1 MKNAKI
7 VRQKNLTDNKRA
19 EALGLIEHIKAVRE
33 KYVALKPD
41 FEAFAMQEWPDF
53 RETQKL
59 KQSMIIGSIVCIVI
73 GLLCVW
79 LLPKE
84 SEKLAILFFIL
95 SFICMIV
102 AALTNPNKDE
112 MPAMVDKY
120 LELRNL
126 PTEER
131 EIALRV
137 FSDSNTYS
145 DMPSISGYV
154 ARGILSKT
162 DLTEM
167 DIDIDPDMDFDCD
180 GDD

>member
-7 VRQKNLTDNKRA
+7 VRQKDLTDNKRA
-19 EALGLIEHIKAVRE
+19 EALEQIEHIKAVRE

-41 FEAFAMQEWPDF
+41 FAAFAMQEWPDF

-59 KQSMIIGSIVCIVI
+59 RNSMIIASSACIVI
-73 GLLCVW
+73 GLICLW

-84 SEKLAILFFIL
+84 REKLSILFFII
-95 SFICMIV
+95 SFICMAV

-112 MPAMVDKY
+112 MPVMVDKF

-145 DMPSISGYV
+145 DMPSIREYV
-154 ARGILSKT
+154 AMGILSKT
-162 DLTEM
+162 DLTDM